1 LKLPRTGG
9 KQAVEAL
16 LRRGFIIHRI
26 RGSHYILK
34 HSSTGCRVT
43 VPYHR
48 RELAPKTL
56 LSILRQAGIS
66 VEEFIKL
73 I

>member
-9 KQAVEAL
+9 RQVVEAL
-16 LRRGFIIHRI
+16 LRMGFGIHRI

-34 HSSTGCRVT
+34 HEATGCRVT
-43 VPYHR
+43 IPYHR

-56 LSILRQAGIS
+56 LSVLRQAGIS

-73 I
+73 L